1 MDKKQLQ
8 DTLQNRIADFLEV
21 ILREKRQIAKSTADI
36 EASIQQIFL
45 LNEEANR
52 YGVEVYL
59 PEQVP
64 IVHRVST
71 LREKIQIVLANAPK
85 YPNEIIGTLTT
96 MYPGKIKKQSI
107 YVMLSRMKEDREVK
121 QDHDGRYYVG
131 EVKKPPVTGIFGGSQ
146 DPNNN
151 FI

>member
-8 DTLQNRIADFLEV
+8 DALQNRIADFFEL
-21 ILREKRQIAKSTADI
+21 ILQEKKKIKKSTADI
-36 EASIQQIFL
+36 EAAIQQIFL

-52 YGVEVYL
+52 SGVEVYL
-59 PEQVP
+59 PEQLP

-71 LREKIQIVLANAPK
+71 LREKIQIVLANTPM

-96 MYPGKIKKQSI
+96 MYPDKIKKQSI

-121 QDHDGRYYVG
+121 QDYDGRYYVG
-131 EVKKPPVTGIFGGSQ
+131 EVKKPLITGIFAPPADS
-146 DPNNN
+146 D